1 MQTGLRALPAS
12 FGAIFPKDSGLQ
24 IAADIRDTAK
34 RYSSDLKNR
43 AAAEL
48 PLLPFSR

>member
-43 AAAEL
+43 AVTEL